1 MQKPMVKA
9 CLFPVLIGLLA
20 GAAAMTAAMLL
31 GAMAAVKL
39 ELALSGYA
47 FVVWLPVACGA
58 FAAGLFAAAFA
69 KEGKLL
75 CGLAATVLLWLA
87 LLLTL
92 REIALSELARGGI
105 MLVLGML
112 GTFMTM
118 RKRRKFKPGKAHAR
132 VRPRKGAF

>member
-9 CLFPVLIGLLA
+9 CLFPVLIGLSA
-20 GAAAMTAAMLL
+20 GAAVMAAAMLL

-39 ELALSGYA
+39 ELSLSGYA
-47 FVVWLPVACGA
+47 FVVWLPACGA

-75 CGLAATVLLWLA
+75 CGSAAAMLLWLA
-87 LLLTL
+87 LLIML
-92 REIALSELARGGI
+92 REYALSELIRGGI
-105 MLVLGML
+105 MLVTGILGAL
-112 GTFMTM
+112 MTM

-132 VRPRKGAF
+132 VRPRW